1 MLTTPLTKVVSH
13 GYDYILTN
21 VIGLLNGVFLH
32 VEENKEVPALLFP
45 CLLSFLFLNFFNHV
59 TPCKSCCLK
68 LAITQCYLCHCNDV
82 TRSRTR
88 Q

>member
-21 VIGLLNGVFLH
+21 VIGLLNGDFLH

-45 CLLSFLFLNFFNHV
+45 IF
-59 TPCKSCCLK
+59 
-68 LAITQCYLCHCNDV
+68 CHFYF
-82 TRSRTR
+82 
-88 Q
+88 

>member
-45 CLLSFLFLNFFNHV
+45 CLLSFLFFNFLIMLLPV
-59 TPCKSCCLK
+59 KV
-68 LAITQCYLCHCNDV
+68 AV
-82 TRSRTR
+82 
-88 Q
+88 